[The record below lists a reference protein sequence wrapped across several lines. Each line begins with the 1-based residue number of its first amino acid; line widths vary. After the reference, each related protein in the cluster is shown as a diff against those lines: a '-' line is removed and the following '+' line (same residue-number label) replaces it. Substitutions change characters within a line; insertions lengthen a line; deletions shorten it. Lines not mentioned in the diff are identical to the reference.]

1 MKPTIEQAI
10 RSASFE
16 PSDRLTARA
25 AALRSSRRPARVALR
40 WVFAV
45 VAFGAVA
52 FAGWQNYPR
61 VKSPGEWI
69 SIPTAK
75 IHCAQPFTVAIPA
88 RLIGGYAAGVEST
101 VDAGSSGIKI
111 DRKYWSSDRSDLIVE
126 GHFRGYYRDATELR
140 TTLVQ
145 LDENGKAPK
154 TIAWLV
160 INIRAPFTCVDSQG
174 FSVESADIP
183 IKLDPEFVGTRLRIT
198 QQSTNITAE
207 IINGAEP
214 TLKVRKP
221 LNDYGFVVLRDEA
234 TGYER
239 AIRLQPKMRSGESIH
254 EYFGYN
260 LNTPTNGQSK
270 LAFQDVNIP
279 SVRASDWKFAIEPNL
294 GSIKADA
301 VTKNRIDCT
310 FYRAKLLGQL
320 QPIWI
325 RAYCNGVEAWQT
337 ILVHEAPPI
346 MTDAPT
352 NDPQSGSGS
361 APPRLPH

>member
-16 PSDRLTARA
+16 SSDRLTARA

-40 WVFAV
+40 WVFAAA
-45 VAFGAVA
+45 AFGAVA
-52 FAGWQNYPR
+52 VAGWQNYPR
-61 VKSPGEWI
+61 VKSPGDWI
-69 SIPTAK
+69 SVPTAK

-88 RLIGGYAAGVEST
+88 PLIGGYATGVENT
-101 VDAGSSGIKI
+101 VDAGSSAIKI
-111 DRKYWSSDRSDLIVE
+111 DHKYWNSDRSELIVE
-126 GHFRGYYRDATELR
+126 GHFRGLYRDATELR

-145 LDENGKAPK
+145 VDDSGKAPK

-174 FSVESADIP
+174 FNVESAEIP
-183 IKLDPEFVGTRLRIT
+183 IKLDPEFAGTSLRIA
-198 QQSTNITAE
+198 QQTTNIAAE
-207 IINGAEP
+207 VIKGIEP
-214 TLKVRKP
+214 VLKVRKP
-221 LNDYGFVVLRDEA
+221 LNDYGFVVLRDET
-234 TGYER
+234 TGYEH
-239 AIRLQPKMRSGESIH
+239 AIRLQPKKRAGVSIH

-270 LAFQDVNIP
+270 VAFQDVKIP
-279 SVRASDWKFAIEPNL
+279 SVRASHWKFEIEPNL
-294 GSIKADA
+294 GSIKVDA

-310 FYRAKLLGQL
+310 FIRAKLLGQL
-320 QPIWI
+320 QPVWI

-337 ILVHEAPPI
+337 ILVHEAPPT
-346 MTDAPT
+346 MTDAPK

-361 APPRLPH
+361 APPHLPR